1 HRGCF
6 LLDVMYRDAYFVFIG
21 ACFRLD
27 GKGDGGLGKLR
38 GRIIN
43 RRSFIAEC
51 FAGSRFLQFGDSAD
65 ISCVKL
71 AHFRELLALNNLDML
86 EAFRKVAVVIDK
98 RGVVFQY
105 SALHLEIVD
114 AARERISQRLEN
126 EEGQGLAVV
135 VFAFDAVAL
144 APGLLE
150 ADLRVL
156 IGMGERI
163 RETGK

>member
-1 HRGCF
+1 
-6 LLDVMYRDAYFVFIG
+6 
-21 ACFRLD
+21 
-27 GKGDGGLGKLR
+27 
-38 GRIIN
+38 
-43 RRSFIAEC
+43 
-51 FAGSRFLQFGDSAD
+51 
-65 ISCVKL
+65 
-71 AHFRELLALNNLDML
+71 ML
-86 EAFRKVAVVIDK
+86 EAFRKVAVVIDE

-163 RETGK
+163 REKGK